1 MKYLQTILFFTTM
14 YLLVV
19 FSATAQDHFPDGT
32 PIPSWFNE
40 SRAVD
45 IHTLGRQYVITDYGV
60 VNDSTILQT
69 EKIQKVIDL
78 ASENGGGVI
87 VIPKGTFLTS
97 SLFFRPK
104 THLYLSEGG
113 VLKGSDDI
121 GDFPI
126 VETRIEGQTVKYFPA
141 IVNVDKVDGFT
152 LSGKGTINGNGL
164 RYWKAFWLRREWNP
178 KCTNMDEMR
187 PRLLYVSNSNDVQ
200 ISGVK
205 LMNSP
210 FWTSHYY
217 KCNNLKIINVTFF
230 SPVKPVKA
238 PSTDAIDID
247 VCSNVLIKGCYMEV
261 NDDAIALKGGK
272 GPTADKDP
280 NNGGNY
286 NIIIEDC
293 TYGFSHSALTC
304 GSESIHDRNIIIR
317 RCKLN
322 NPQILLHLKMRPDT
336 PQKYEYILVED
347 ITGTADKFISVRPWT
362 QFFDLKGESAPPPS
376 QAKNI
381 IFRNIDLKCRS
392 FFDVQKSDNYF
403 LSDFTF
409 ENLNIEAQSDTEIKG
424 NVIKNLAIKNVRI
437 NGKKI
442 DLFATD

>member
-1 MKYLQTILFFTTM
+1 MKYLYKILSLTAV
-14 YLLVV
+14 YLLVA
-19 FSATAQDHFPDGT
+19 FQSIAQDKFPDGT
-32 PIPSWFNE
+32 PISSWFNE
-40 SRAVD
+40 SRPVD
-45 IHTLGRQYVITDYGV
+45 LHTLGQQYIITNYGV
-60 VNDSTILQT
+60 KNDSNILQT
-69 EKIQKVIDL
+69 EEIQKVIDL
-78 ASENGGGVI
+78 ASSKGGGVI

-104 THLYLSEGG
+104 THLYLSEGAI
-113 VLKGSDDI
+113 LKGSDDI
-121 GDFPI
+121 SNFPVI
-126 VETRIEGQTVKYFPA
+126 ETRIEGQTVKYFPA
-141 IVNVDKVDGFT
+141 IINADKVDGFT

-217 KCNNLKIINVTFF
+217 KCNNLKILNVTFF
-230 SPVKPVKA
+230 SPVKPVKS
-238 PSTDAIDID
+238 PSTDAIDVD

-272 GPTADKDP
+272 GPTSDKNP

-362 QFFDLKGESAPPPS
+362 QFFDLKGEIAPPPS
-376 QAKNI
+376 QSNNI
-381 IFRNIDLKCRS
+381 TFRNINLKCRS
-392 FFDVQKSDNYF
+392 FFDVEKSDKYF
-403 LSDFTF
+403 LKDFTF
-409 ENLNIEAQSDTEIKG
+409 ENLNIEAQNETEITKG
-424 NVIKNLAIKNVRI
+424 VIDNVIIKNVRI
-437 NGKKI
+437 NGKE
-442 DLFATD
+442 LF

>member
-1 MKYLQTILFFTTM
+1 MKYLQHMLFFTSM
-14 YLLVV
+14 YLLVA
-19 FSATAQDHFPDGT
+19 FPAAAQDQFPDGT
-32 PIPSWFNE
+32 PIPQWFNE
-40 SRAVD
+40 THPVD

-60 VNDSTILQT
+60 KNDSTVLQT
-69 EKIQKVIDL
+69 EKIQQVIEL
-78 ASENGGGVI
+78 ASKNGGGVI
-87 VIPKGTFLTS
+87 VIPKGTFLTG

-104 THLYLSEGG
+104 THLYLSEGS

-121 GDFPI
+121 CDFPI
-126 VETRIEGQTVKYFPA
+126 VITRIEGQTAKYFPA
-141 IVNVDKVDGFT
+141 IINADKVDGFT

-187 PRLLYVSNSNDVQ
+187 PRLLYVSNSDNVQ

-272 GPTADKDP
+272 GPTADKDSD
-280 NNGGNY
+280 NGGNY

-347 ITGTADKFISVRPWT
+347 ITGTVGKFISVRPWT

-381 IFRNIDLKCRS
+381 TFRNIDLKCRS

-409 ENLNIEAQSDTEIKG
+409 ENLNIEAQSDTEITG
-424 NVIKNLAIKNVRI
+424 DVIENLTIKNVRI
-437 NGKKI
+437 NGKK
-442 DLFATD
+442 LK